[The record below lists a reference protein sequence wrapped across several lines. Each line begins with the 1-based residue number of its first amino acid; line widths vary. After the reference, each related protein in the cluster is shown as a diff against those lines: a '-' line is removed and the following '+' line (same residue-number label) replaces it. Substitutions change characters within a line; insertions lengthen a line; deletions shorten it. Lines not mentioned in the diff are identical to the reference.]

1 MGLNYKKRIKV
12 APGVHVNLGKKSAGI
27 SIGGKYGGVSMNS
40 RTGTTVHT
48 SAPGTGLSY
57 REHLSSSNSKR
68 HAASQVEDVY
78 DDCEDTSESTVDLST
93 PPLFL
98 DADVVASLN
107 DKAFLAYSKD
117 VLAYCKAVSDVGLGV
132 DKEIFERAQNAL
144 HTVRQEQIRRA
155 DKKTAAKS
163 KKEKAPK
170 PKKES
175 KLSTL
180 EPEKKAKVNKISVLG
195 IAAGIVFGVVCAA
208 LQAEN
213 IAILFGALLIVSL
226 YIFAKTK

>member
-12 APGVHVNLGKKSAGI
+12 APGVHVNVGKKSAGI

-57 REHLSSSNSKR
+57 REHISSSNSKA
-68 HAASQVEDVY
+68 HAAKQ
-78 DDCEDTSESTVDLST
+78 
-93 PPLFL
+93 
-98 DADVVASLN
+98 
-107 DKAFLAYSKD
+107 
-117 VLAYCKAVSDVGLGV
+117 
-132 DKEIFERAQNAL
+132 
-144 HTVRQEQIRRA
+144 TVRQEQIRRA

-195 IAAGIVFGVVCAA
+195 IAAGIVLGVVCAA

>member
-12 APGVHVNLGKKSAGI
+12 APGVHVNVGKKSAGI

-40 RTGTTVHT
+40 KTGTTVHT

-57 REHLSSSNSKR
+57 REHISSSNSKA
-68 HAASQVEDVY
+68 HAAKQSVDSYGDYEDA
-78 DDCEDTSESTVDLST
+78 SESTVDLST

-98 DADVVASLN
+98 DADAVASLN
-107 DKAFLAYSKD
+107 EKAFLAYSKD
-117 VLAYCKAVSDVGLGV
+117 VIDYCQAILNAGGGV
-132 DKEIFERAQNAL
+132 DPETFERAQNAL
-144 HTVRQEQIRRA
+144 HTVRQEQNRRA

-180 EPEKKAKVNKISVLG
+180 EPEKKAKVNKIS
-195 IAAGIVFGVVCAA
+195 AFGVVVGIILGVVAAA
-208 LQAEN
+208 LHTPSVAT
-213 IAILFGALLIVSL
+213 AFGALLIVSL

>member
-57 REHLSSSNSKR
+57 REHISSSNRKGHTAMQSVD
-68 HAASQVEDVY
+68 SY
-78 DDCEDTSESTVDLST
+78 DDYEDTSESAVDLST
-93 PPLFL
+93 PPLIL
-98 DADVVASLN
+98 DADAVASLN

-117 VLAYCKAVSDVGLGV
+117 VMAYCQAVLDVGRGV
-132 DKEIFERAQNAL
+132 DPETFERAQNAL

-155 DKKTAAKS
+155 DKSKPRKP
-163 KKEKAPK
+163 KKEPK
-170 PKKES
+170 PKAES

-180 EPEKKAKVNKISVLG
+180 EPEKKAKLNKISAFGVVFGL
-195 IAAGIVFGVVCAA
+195 VFGVVAA
-208 LQAEN
+208 VLQTPSVAT
-213 IAILFGALLIVSL
+213 AFGALLIVSL

>member
-12 APGVHVNLGKKSAGI
+12 APGVHVNLGKKSTGI
-27 SIGGKYGGVSMNS
+27 SIGGKYGGASMNS

-57 REHLSSSNSKR
+57 RKHLSSSNSKR
-68 HAASQVEDVY
+68 HAVSQIEDVY
-78 DDCEDTSESTVDLST
+78 DDYEDTSERTVDFST

-107 DKAFLAYSKD
+107 DKAFLDYSKD

-132 DKEIFERAQNAL
+132 DKEIFERSQNAL

-180 EPEKKAKVNKISVLG
+180 EPEKKAKVNKLSVLG
-195 IAAGIVFGVVCAA
+195 IAAGIVLGVVCAA

>member
-78 DDCEDTSESTVDLST
+78 DDYEDTSESTVDLST

-117 VLAYCKAVSDVGLGV
+117 VLTYCKAVSDVGLGV
-132 DKEIFERAQNAL
+132 DKEIFECAQNAL

-155 DKKTAAKS
+155 DKKRRQNP

-170 PKKES
+170 TKKES

-180 EPEKKAKVNKISVLG
+180 EPEKKAKVNKVSVLG
-195 IAAGIVFGVVCAA
+195 IAAGIVFGVVCAT
-208 LQAEN
+208 LQAAN
-213 IAILFGALLIVSL
+213 IATLFGALLIVSL